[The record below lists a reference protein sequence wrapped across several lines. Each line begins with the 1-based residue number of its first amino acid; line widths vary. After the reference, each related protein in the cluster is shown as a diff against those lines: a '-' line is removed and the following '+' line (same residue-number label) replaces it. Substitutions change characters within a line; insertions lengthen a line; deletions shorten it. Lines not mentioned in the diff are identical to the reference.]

1 LEEHRLRRGFMQDD
15 QARLAPKMV
24 RMKTMASEMTKHHM
38 SVKNIIMKKKSA
50 EKIIMKKKM
59 PTKKIMM
66 KKKIPA
72 RPR

>member
-1 LEEHRLRRGFMQDD
+1 
-15 QARLAPKMV
+15 MV
-24 RMKTMASEMTKHHM
+24 RMKTMSSEMTIIMKKTIIM
-38 SVKNIIMKKKSA
+38 PTGTIIMKKKSA

-59 PTKKIMM
+59 PAENIIMM

>member
-1 LEEHRLRRGFMQDD
+1 MSYFEER
-15 QARLAPKMV
+15 
-24 RMKTMASEMTKHHM
+24 
-38 SVKNIIMKKKSA
+38 SA

-59 PTKKIMM
+59 PTENIIMM